1 MGGYQAIGPI
11 ILGLSHPVND
21 LSRGASCQDIIDLT
35 YITAVQYLTKNKQF
49 NIKLQTK
56 YLLSIGKKLPIF
68 LFYRQ

>member
-35 YITAVQYLTKNKQF
+35 YITAVQYLTKNK
-49 NIKLQTK
+49 
-56 YLLSIGKKLPIF
+56 
-68 LFYRQ
+68 